1 MSGVARTLCLHPRN
15 IWINSN
21 FATFRCL
28 LMGIDPESQIWAALN
43 KAFKPQTLPI
53 EKKNK
58 TSTMKLQPLIKKKW
72 KQQIYGVVP
81 FTDLISPFFHWQG
94 RAESLNWLSSSL
106 KAVRIKAHSRATT
119 ARSSAAVLHARML
132 RINSRSLID
141 MAVTAVQRWT
151 ARGERLLFFCP
162 QKKKTHQGLKNSKV
176 VVSLFFCWNTFYV
189 MSCFCFC
196 FFCFLWWWC
205 IL

>member
-1 MSGVARTLCLHPRN
+1 
-15 IWINSN
+15 
-21 FATFRCL
+21 
-28 LMGIDPESQIWAALN
+28 
-43 KAFKPQTLPI
+43 
-53 EKKNK
+53 
-58 TSTMKLQPLIKKKW
+58 MKLQPLIKKKW

-162 QKKKTHQGLKNSKV
+162 PKKKNTPRSEELQGGGVFVFLLEHILCHVMFLFLFFLFFV
-176 VVSLFFCWNTFYV
+176 VVMHLVNGGRIFCQWPWVGTCSNGV
-189 MSCFCFC
+189 IKGHES
-196 FFCFLWWWC
+196 WWLGGTC
-205 IL
+205 PVLCKENQRPLNP